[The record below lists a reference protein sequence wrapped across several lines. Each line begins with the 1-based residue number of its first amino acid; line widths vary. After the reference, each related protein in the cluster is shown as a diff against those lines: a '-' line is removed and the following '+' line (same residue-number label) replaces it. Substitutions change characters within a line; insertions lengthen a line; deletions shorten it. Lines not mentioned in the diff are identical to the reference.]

1 MLGDKGKHPRRI
13 IMKKRLIVVLAVL
26 ATVVGMAFAKAKR
39 VYKYSCGHYSDG
51 SVTSTIP
58 ADQVGDVANTTKPY
72 FSNSSMPGKC
82 PHCLACDTANTIG
95 DASSKDAALNAFQ
108 CTPSGWN

>member
-1 MLGDKGKHPRRI
+1 
-13 IMKKRLIVVLAVL
+13 MKKRLIVVLAVL

-39 VYKYSCGHYSDG
+39 VYMYSCGHYSDG
-51 SVTSTIP
+51 SSVTSTIP
-58 ADQVGDVANTTKPY
+58 ADQVGKNADTTKPY
-72 FSNSSMPGKC
+72 YSTSSKQGKC